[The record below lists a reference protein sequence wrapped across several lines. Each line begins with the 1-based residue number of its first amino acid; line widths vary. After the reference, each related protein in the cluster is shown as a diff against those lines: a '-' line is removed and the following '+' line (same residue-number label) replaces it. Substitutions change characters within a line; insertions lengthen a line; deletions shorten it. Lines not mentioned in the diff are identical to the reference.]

1 MCGIA
6 GKLSLSEPVEQPL
19 LERTC
24 RPRTFVDA
32 QVDRPP
38 ALGVRVA

>member
-6 GKLSLSEPVEQPL
+6 GKLSLSEPVEQSL

-24 RPRTFVDA
+24 RPRTLVDA
-32 QVDRPP
+32 QVDRPS
-38 ALGVRVA
+38 ALDIRVA